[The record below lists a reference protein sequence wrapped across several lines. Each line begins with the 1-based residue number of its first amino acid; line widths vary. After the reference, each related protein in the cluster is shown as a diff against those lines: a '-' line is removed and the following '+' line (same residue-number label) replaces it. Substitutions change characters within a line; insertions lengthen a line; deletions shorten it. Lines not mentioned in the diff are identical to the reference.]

1 MSKVYRV
8 AIIGT
13 GMICNAAHIPAYKAM
28 GDKVKIV
35 AVADIREEAAKE
47 TAERHNIP
55 KYYVDAYEMLEK
67 EKPDIIS
74 VCTPNAYHVEYT
86 LAGLR
91 AGCDVF
97 CEKPVAV
104 KYTDAEMVFAEAEKL
119 GKHLFVTQSL
129 RFFKDYVAHLVLIV
143 CAFALAGVVFCYQM
157 SSYALHAKQ
166 TELRT
171 TVQSLAEQSKLMQG
185 TDSDVIRELYMLSI
199 ARIAK
204 EDELTV
210 LVTNESGE
218 VQMAAHPNGS
228 TYSVSGYRVPA
239 EVVSEVTRSGSY
251 AAVGSVGVLTEATS
265 YTVGSCVRDT
275 DGNVAALIF
284 VSCEDPAT
292 AGVVR
297 HSTQTLVLILLVT
310 LAAMLIISFIL
321 SQHITRPIKNIAA
334 AAKEFASGNFDV
346 RVPEDNHCYEIDELA
361 VSFNNMARDLDQL
374 EELTRGFISNVSHEF
389 KTPMTTIGGFVDGM
403 IDGTIPEEQRD
414 KYLRIIAEETRR
426 LSRMVNRMLDAAKI
440 QSGELLL
447 SPAPFDFSAM
457 TSQIILSFEQKIEK
471 KKLEVECE
479 LDDRLIVM
487 GDRDHLY
494 RAVYNLVDN
503 AVKFIDEGGRLTLRA
518 HPEGDFCAFSISNTG
533 TGISAE
539 DLPHVFDRF
548 YKADRSRSMDKTGAG
563 LGLYIV
569 KNIINLHGGEM
580 SVRSDGGETEFEFT
594 LPLAKI

>member
-1 MSKVYRV
+1 MKKRSFFFKEYLTHFILIVV
-8 AIIGT
+8 AF
-13 GMICNAAHIPAYKAM
+13 
-28 GDKVKIV
+28 
-35 AVADIREEAAKE
+35 
-47 TAERHNIP
+47 
-55 KYYVDAYEMLEK
+55 
-67 EKPDIIS
+67 
-74 VCTPNAYHVEYT
+74 T
-86 LAGLR
+86 LAGS
-91 AGCDVF
+91 VF
-97 CEKPVAV
+97 
-104 KYTDAEMVFAEAEKL
+104 Y
-119 GKHLFVTQSL
+119 H
-129 RFFKDYVAHLVLIV
+129 
-143 CAFALAGVVFCYQM
+143 QM
-157 SSYALHAKQ
+157 ASYALRAKQ
-166 TELRT
+166 TELKT

-239 EVVSEVTRSGSY
+239 EVVSKVTRSGSY

-563 LGLYIV
+563 KLIADTVVGMMGANPNPYVLTTVLFLISNILTQFMSNTASAALLAPIGISIAQSIGVDPKPVLMALGIAASCAFATPMATPPNTLVLGPGNFTFNDYV
-569 KNIINLHGGEM
+569 KVGVPLCLISWVACVIIIPIFWPFH
-580 SVRSDGGETEFEFT
+580 
-594 LPLAKI
+594 

>member
-1 MSKVYRV
+1 MKKRS
-8 AIIGT
+8 
-13 GMICNAAHIPAYKAM
+13 
-28 GDKVKIV
+28 
-35 AVADIREEAAKE
+35 
-47 TAERHNIP
+47 
-55 KYYVDAYEMLEK
+55 
-67 EKPDIIS
+67 
-74 VCTPNAYHVEYT
+74 
-86 LAGLR
+86 
-91 AGCDVF
+91 F
-97 CEKPVAV
+97 
-104 KYTDAEMVFAEAEKL
+104 
-119 GKHLFVTQSL
+119 
-129 RFFKDYVAHLVLIV
+129 FFKEYLTHFILIV
-143 CAFALAGVVFCYQM
+143 VAFALAGSVFYHQM
-157 SSYALHAKQ
+157 ASYALRAKQ
-166 TELRT
+166 TELKT
-171 TVQSLAEQSKLMQG
+171 TVQSLAEQSKVMQG
-185 TDSDVIRELYMLSI
+185 TDSDVIRDLYMLSI

-210 LVTNESGE
+210 LVTNENGE
-218 VQMAAHPNGS
+218 VQM
-228 TYSVSGYRVPA
+228 
-239 EVVSEVTRSGSY
+239 
-251 AAVGSVGVLTEATS
+251 ATS
-265 YTVGSCVRDT
+265 YTVGSCVRDS

-361 VSFNNMARDLDQL
+361 VSFNNMASDLDQL

-533 TGISAE
+533 AGISAE

-569 KNIINLHGGEM
+569 KNIINLHGGEI